1 MNSIETNIFP
11 ILNLKELS
19 AAYRAYRIRGLHS
32 DHPEYFQNRQAIAR
46 QLSYSLRTPA
56 LVLDIANH
64 PTLIVRNDAA
74 SPASPMQLVR
84 GSVYFDDLNE
94 IRDVDFLSD
103 DPEQRQIAIRFLQFM
118 LQAPLSANRL
128 LWQPGAGKPFYE
140 KQGESDGGGI
150 SRYTGFAARVTSM
163 PNGGLGLCVDVASKF
178 ASSHPLSNDLTRH
191 QFRPYKGRSV
201 IYRYGHKWYEVR
213 LNAISDLSLREY
225 HIPQANLSL
234 LDFILQEVE
243 KPAPPEIV
251 LLGPTS
257 SVVLYKTNT
266 GDLRGAPAVLCYP
279 VLDSLQVPTFAGKRK
294 LLAPHERRRMSQ
306 AFVTR
311 YLQRLRFGGVQL
323 QIASM
328 PLSTE
333 QKLFSVP
340 DLQFGNNYILST
352 TSKPS
357 TQHVSLD
364 SLGRARAALLRD
376 TKAGFYTT
384 GSFGQQM
391 FVMPQSIA
399 DTSGNQFLADL
410 RAAVDELYPSGGGY
424 KPELVVYNDRVGRN
438 FIEQGKA
445 ILQAIESDAVRS
457 AYAVVMLHDTRP
469 SRLRQHDQLAAL
481 VSRKLAGMD
490 IVASV
495 IHTEVVSE
503 AYRAEV
509 TSSGSRYF
517 VRQDK
522 KARLS
527 GYLRNVALN
536 KILLTNERWP
546 FVLASPLYADLT
558 IGIDVKHNTAGLT
571 LVSNRGQLIRT
582 KLSTSSQKE
591 KLLSQQVRKLLFEIV
606 KAESEATFSSFSSI
620 VIHRDGILF
629 DSEHRGFL
637 DAVDELRNNGTLASD
652 SKHAFLEISK
662 SAASPLR
669 LYDVT
674 ANNGRDWVENPQVGT
689 HYLLDEANAFLC
701 ATGRAFF
708 HQGTVKPLHI
718 RYIDGNFPFAQC
730 VSDVYS
736 LTCLA
741 WAKPD
746 DCMRDP
752 ITVKLTDRRLGEDAS
767 PFDEDAFEFEV
778 MGAE

>member
-11 ILNLKELS
+11 ILNLKDLS
-19 AAYRAYRIRGLHS
+19 AFYKTYKIRGLHS

-56 LVLDIANH
+56 LVLDTTAH
-64 PTLIVRNDAA
+64 PLLIVRNDASA
-74 SPASPMQLVR
+74 PASPMQLVR
-84 GSVYFDDLNE
+84 GCVYFDDLNE
-94 IRDVDFLSD
+94 IQDVDFLSS
-103 DPEQRQIAIRFLQFM
+103 DPGQRQIATRFLQFM
-118 LQAPLSANRL
+118 LQAPLSTNRL

-140 KQGESDGGGI
+140 KQGESDSAGI
-150 SRYTGFAARVTSM
+150 TRFTGFAVRVTTT
-163 PNGGLGLCVDVASKF
+163 PDGGLGLCVDVASKF
-178 ASSHPLSNDLTRH
+178 ASSRPLQNDLTRH
-191 QFRPYKGRSV
+191 QFRPHKGRSA

-213 LNAISDLSLREY
+213 LNEISDLSLSEY
-225 HIPQANLSL
+225 RIPDANLSL
-234 LDFILQEVE
+234 LDFILREIE
-243 KPAPPEIV
+243 KPAPPDIAALV
-251 LLGPTS
+251 PTS

-266 GDLRGAPAVLCYP
+266 GDLRGAPSVLCYP

-294 LLAPHERRRMSQ
+294 LLIPHERRRMTQ
-306 AFVTR
+306 GFVSK
-311 YLQRLRFGGVQL
+311 YLQHIRFGGIQL
-323 QIASM
+323 KISET

-333 QKLFSVP
+333 QRIFSVP
-340 DLQFGNNYILST
+340 DLQFGNNVVLST
-352 TSKPS
+352 TGSPS
-357 TQHVSLD
+357 AQHVSLD
-364 SLGRARAALLRD
+364 SLGRVRSSLLRD
-376 TKAGFYTT
+376 PKAGFYTT
-384 GSFGQQM
+384 GRFGPQV

-399 DTSGNQFLADL
+399 DTSGAQFLTDL
-410 RAAVDELYPSGGGY
+410 KAAVDELYPSGGGY

-445 ILQAIESDAVRS
+445 ILEAVRSSKVKS

-481 VSRKLAGMD
+481 VSRKLANAD

-503 AYRAEV
+503 AYRADAT
-509 TSSGSRYF
+509 TSGTRYSI
-517 VRQDK
+517 RQDK
-522 KARLS
+522 RGRLT

-546 FVLASPLYADLT
+546 FVLASPLNADIT

-571 LVSNRGQLIRT
+571 LVSSRGQLIRT

-591 KLLSQQVRKLLFEIV
+591 KLLAQQVRKLLVEIV
-606 KAESEATFSSFSSI
+606 KAESEATFTCFKSL

-629 DSEHRGFL
+629 DTELRGFL
-637 DAVDELRNNGTLASD
+637 GALEELRAVGSLASD

-662 SAASPLR
+662 SAPSPLR

-674 ANNGRDWVENPQVGT
+674 TNNGRNWVENPQVGT
-689 HYLLDEANAFLC
+689 HYVMDGDNAFLC

-718 RYIDGNFPFAQC
+718 RYVNGNLSFDEC

-767 PFDEDAFEFEV
+767 SFDEDAFEFEV
-778 MGAE
+778 VGVE